1 MTMVSP
7 PRRSALVTGSTAG
20 LGYAVAESLAAAGH
34 DIVLHGIDEP
44 ENVEPARTALQARHG
59 TTVVYCRADLSD
71 LAQIERLM
79 NFTRDACGGPDIVVN
94 NAVVRHFARI
104 EQFSPAD
111 WQLSLAVNLTA
122 PFHIIRLALPT
133 MMAADFGRIVNM
145 SSHYGQ
151 RGAKGRVD
159 YVTTKTGIVGLT
171 RAVAL
176 ETVGTGIT
184 CNAVSPG
191 TLPTPAIIS
200 RIDAIAAAR
209 GISRD
214 EATRDYMLE
223 RQPSGRFVR
232 LEDVGATVAFLCSA
246 AARDITGTVISV
258 DGGWSAA

>member
-1 MTMVSP
+1 V
-7 PRRSALVTGSTAG
+7 R
-20 LGYAVAESLAAAGH
+20 
-34 DIVLHGIDEP
+34 
-44 ENVEPARTALQARHG
+44 
-59 TTVVYCRADLSD
+59 
-71 LAQIERLM
+71 
-79 NFTRDACGGPDIVVN
+79 PDIVVN

-133 MMAADFGRIVNM
+133 MLAADFGRIVNM

-232 LEDVGATVAFLCSA
+232 LEDVGATVAFLC
-246 AARDITGTVISV
+246 AARRHATSPALSSRSTAAGRRPSNGAGCSKSQMPADPRPMKAGLSFLGQNCLRRLLGPSRHIAAPCVFGTRLVILDEPFQGLAPVLAQRYAEALRRLRSQDKDITL
-258 DGGWSAA
+258 